1 MAIVKKINQ
10 YQRRPMESLKK
21 QVKSIGT
28 VMLNITSLEQWSE
41 DMDSDITPVL
51 ILLDGNMKDIW
62 GWFCM

>member
-1 MAIVKKINQ
+1 MSIVNKINQ
-10 YQRRPMESLKK
+10 YQRRPMEFLKK
-21 QVKSIGT
+21 QVESIITG
-28 VMLNITSLEQWSE
+28 MFNITSLEQWSE